1 MQTFRISQRIL
12 TTFHRRKSLVKFVP
26 ACQGQRSPWRG
37 LFTTSL
43 SWALGLLALAMLAMP
58 SRALAQAGTTGAISG
73 ILTDSQGGVVPQ
85 AEVTAK
91 SMATSVTSRTTTN
104 AEGVYTFPY
113 LPIGVYEIRITAPG
127 LKTMVVT
134 GVVVDQANISRVDRM
149 LVLGSISESVTVEA
163 AAPLLQQESTT
174 FDAEVTRKFVEDL
187 PSAVGGGTRDATSIV
202 NILPGVQTP
211 GAVSGQSFGS
221 QFGVN
226 IGGGRQ
232 FSTEF
237 QMDGM
242 NVAYQGVTAGV
253 PLDMRPDY
261 DITSEVKVQIGVP
274 SAEYGR
280 SSGGVI
286 TYLSR
291 SGTNELHGN
300 ATILVRNTIL
310 DARAYNA
317 SSVGVDQ
324 QWEMP
329 LSVGGPV
336 YIPKI
341 YNGKN
346 KTFFFFNYTAF
357 RQKPGGNP
365 STVTL
370 PSAQERTGNFSDV
383 STVIYDPTTGQ
394 PFSGNAIPASRISG
408 VAQAINKFYPSPT
421 SSSLTAN
428 FTGLTPSSTTAD
440 DLFAKVDHNF
450 TDNNRFSVSY
460 RHRNVPLNIAE
471 GPPYG
476 HPLSGDYS
484 PRSVHQ
490 EIVSDDW
497 VISPHVVNHI
507 AASEIGF
514 YTAQLS
520 NPLDPKYWVPIPNS
534 FGPAF
539 PSFCF
544 VTDGYA
550 GMGVGLGNCAGAA
563 HNYEFDRSRD
573 LQDAVSWT
581 KGTHTFKFGARYLW
595 FQAASGSQDGRNGLY
610 EFSQLETAHVVN
622 GSAVGGTGNA
632 YASFL
637 LGAVDSASMSLVQ
650 PPDYHS
656 QYLGLYAQDDWKI
669 TKKLTLNY
677 GLRWDLQP
685 PDYEKN
691 NMLSAMSETTPNPGA
706 GNFLGAYV
714 FAQQQHVKTFVP
726 TWYHGWAPRL
736 GAAYSVTPTLVVRA
750 SAGVVL
756 APMDNGSATL
766 DGTGF
771 SGSKSV
777 NSPNGGVTPAMNWD
791 QGWTNVIRPPSFDPA
806 ILNGGT
812 ANIMATNA
820 GRAAST
826 TMVQLDIQKSFARNY
841 MVNIGYLG
849 QSSHHIPASL
859 NLVNQVNPKYLTLGS
874 LLNSNITDPA
884 VVSAGFS
891 APYDGFTGTLAQ
903 ALKPFPQYFA
913 VNATGDRS
921 GNSSYNALLVKA
933 EKRFSNGLQFLVSYT
948 WSKSLT
954 DTALNVFGR
963 SGPQDSYNRKVEKA
977 LSLYDVPQTL
987 VTSFTYALPW
997 GPDRPFLKHGFVSQI
1012 LGGWALSGILT
1023 YTGGL
1028 PVAVSAPNSLPIGNG
1043 HLDANYL
1050 GGAISTGASNVVI
1063 ANGLTQG
1070 TVTVNRNAFGF
1081 PAPYT
1086 FGNTNILPNV
1096 RTLGFKSENIS
1107 LLKRQTFRERYVFEL
1122 RFDMFNVPN
1131 RKDPGGL
1138 VTDLTNPLFG
1148 QYTSSNIGPK
1158 SGQLGAK
1165 IIF

>member
-1 MQTFRISQRIL
+1 
-12 TTFHRRKSLVKFVP
+12 
-26 ACQGQRSPWRG
+26 
-37 LFTTSL
+37 
-43 SWALGLLALAMLAMP
+43 
-58 SRALAQAGTTGAISG
+58 
-73 ILTDSQGGVVPQ
+73 
-85 AEVTAK
+85 
-91 SMATSVTSRTTTN
+91 
-104 AEGVYTFPY
+104 
-113 LPIGVYEIRITAPG
+113 
-127 LKTMVVT
+127 
-134 GVVVDQANISRVDRM
+134 
-149 LVLGSISESVTVEA
+149 
-163 AAPLLQQESTT
+163 
-174 FDAEVTRKFVEDL
+174 
-187 PSAVGGGTRDATSIV
+187 
-202 NILPGVQTP
+202 
-211 GAVSGQSFGS
+211 
-221 QFGVN
+221 
-226 IGGGRQ
+226 
-232 FSTEF
+232 
-237 QMDGM
+237 
-242 NVAYQGVTAGV
+242 
-253 PLDMRPDY
+253 
-261 DITSEVKVQIGVP
+261 
-274 SAEYGR
+274 
-280 SSGGVI
+280 
-286 TYLSR
+286 
-291 SGTNELHGN
+291 
-300 ATILVRNTIL
+300 
-310 DARAYNA
+310 
-317 SSVGVDQ
+317 
-324 QWEMP
+324 
-329 LSVGGPV
+329 VGGPV

-370 PSAQERTGNFSDV
+370 PTAQERTGNFSDV

-394 PFSGNAIPASRISG
+394 PFSGNVIPSSRISS

-450 TDNNRFSVSY
+450 TENNRLSVSF

-544 VTDGYA
+544 VTNGYA
-550 GMGVGLGNCAGAA
+550 GMGVGLGNCAIAQ
-563 HNYEFDRSRD
+563 HDYEFDRSRD

-595 FQAASGSQDGRNGLY
+595 FQAASGAQEGRNGLY
-610 EFSQLETAHVVN
+610 EFSQLETAQVVN
-622 GSAVGGTGNA
+622 GSAVAGTGNA

-637 LGAVDSASMSLVQ
+637 LGAVDSANMSLVQ
-650 PPDYHS
+650 PPNYHS
-656 QYLGLYAQDDWKI
+656 QYLGLYAQDDWKLS
-669 TKKLTLNY
+669 KKLTINY

-685 PDYEKN
+685 PVYEQH

-706 GNFLGAYV
+706 GNFPGAYV

-736 GAAYSVTPTLVVRA
+736 GAAYAVTPTLVVRA
-750 SAGVVL
+750 SAGIIL
-756 APMDNGSATL
+756 APMDNGSATI

-777 NSPNGGVTPAMNWD
+777 NSPNGGITPGMNWD
-791 QGWTNVIRPPSFDPA
+791 QGWTNVIRPPSFNPA
-806 ILNGGT
+806 ILNGST
-812 ANIMATNA
+812 ANIMSTNA

-826 TMVQLDIQKSFARNY
+826 NMVQLDVQKSFARNY

-874 LLNSNITDPA
+874 LLNDSITDPA
-884 VVSAGFS
+884 VVAAGFKP
-891 APYDGFTGTLAQ
+891 PYAGFTGTLAQ

-913 VNATGDRS
+913 VNAGGDRS
-921 GNSSYNALLVKA
+921 GNSSYNALLVKT

-997 GPDRPFLKHGFVSQI
+997 GPERSFLKHGLASQI

-1070 TVTVNRNAFGF
+1070 TVTLNRNAFGF

-1096 RTLGFKSENIS
+1096 RTLGFKSENLS
-1107 LLKRQTFRERYVFEL
+1107 LLKRETFRERYVFEL
-1122 RFDMFNVPN
+1122 RVDVFNVPN

-1148 QYTSSNIGPK
+1148 QYTGSNIGPK
-1158 SGQLGAK
+1158 SAQLGAK
-1165 IIF
+1165 VIF